1 MRSRP
6 CRPGARCATRC
17 ASCAAGVR
25 RAAPAGARTTAAR
38 ATGGGAGTTAAS
50 AAAHPAG
57 SKCSR
62 CASST
67 PASASRAARWPSCS
81 IRSSPPSPRARGSGS
96 ASRRPSCRSTAV
108 RSWSTAKK
116 AAAPRCS
123 STSPWRN
130 GMAKGDSSTRASSK
144 GTLLVVDDERTLRFS
159 IGEWARD
166 EGYAPLEAASGREAL
181 ELARERGIDAVVLDL
196 KLADEDGLRVLRE
209 LREGDPSLPVVMLT
223 GHGTVEQAVRAI
235 QLGAYDF
242 MLKPPDLAHLG
253 LVLERALEHARLRQE
268 VTRLRQS
275 GAGRVDIVGGS
286 DGLKQAMSR
295 LERAAKASA
304 STVLIHGETGSGKE
318 LMARYLHEKSARAAG
333 PFVEL
338 NCSAIPEQ
346 LLESELYGHERG
358 AFTDAKR
365 FRKGLFELADRGTL
379 FLDEIGEM
387 APQLQAKLLRVLE
400 TRTFRRVGGAVD
412 ITVDVRVVA
421 ATHRDLQK
429 LVGEGRFRED
439 LYFRLNVVPVVVP
452 PLRERVADIAPL
464 AEHYVARFC
473 RELGRPTARLHP
485 AALERLQSY
494 RWPGNV
500 RELRNVIERVLL
512 LEADDE
518 IRSEHLPPELSGHA
532 AATERGSGGLAGA
545 EAIEPFP

>member
-1 MRSRP
+1 
-6 CRPGARCATRC
+6 
-17 ASCAAGVR
+17 
-25 RAAPAGARTTAAR
+25 
-38 ATGGGAGTTAAS
+38 
-50 AAAHPAG
+50 
-57 SKCSR
+57 
-62 CASST
+62 
-67 PASASRAARWPSCS
+67 
-81 IRSSPPSPRARGSGS
+81 
-96 ASRRPSCRSTAV
+96 
-108 RSWSTAKK
+108 
-116 AAAPRCS
+116 
-123 STSPWRN
+123 
-130 GMAKGDSSTRASSK
+130 MAKGDSSTRAPSK
-144 GTLLVVDDERTLRFS
+144 GTLLVVDDERSLRFS

-166 EGYAPLEAASGREAL
+166 EGFAPLEAATGREAL
-181 ELARERGIDAVVLDL
+181 EAVRERGVDAVVLDL
-196 KLADEDGLRVLRE
+196 KLGDEDGLRVLKE
-209 LREGDPSLPVVMLT
+209 LRDADPALPVVMLT

-235 QLGAYDF
+235 QFGAYDF

-253 LVLERALEHARLRQE
+253 VVLDRALEHARLRQE
-268 VTRLRQS
+268 VTRLRES
-275 GAGRVDIVGGS
+275 ATGNLVIIGDS
-286 DGLKQAMSR
+286 EGLKSAMSR
-295 LERAAKASA
+295 LERAAKASS

-318 LMARYLHEKSARAAG
+318 LMARYLHERSARAPG

-421 ATHRDLQK
+421 ATHRDLTK
-429 LVGEGRFRED
+429 LVAEGRFRED

-452 PLRERVADIAPL
+452 PLRERTKDIAPL
-464 AEHYVARFC
+464 AEHFVARFC

-485 AALERLQSY
+485 GALERLEAY

-500 RELRNVIERVLL
+500 RELRNIIERVVL

-518 IRSEHLPPELSGHA
+518 IRAEHLPSELSA
-532 AATERGSGGLAGA
+532 VGLAPPGTPS
-545 EAIEPFP
+545 EPFPSGVVRPLAEIEKLAIEHALRVCDGNKTRAATMLGIARQTLRTKLKEYAIGDDGEDSEPA

>member
-1 MRSRP
+1 
-6 CRPGARCATRC
+6 
-17 ASCAAGVR
+17 
-25 RAAPAGARTTAAR
+25 
-38 ATGGGAGTTAAS
+38 
-50 AAAHPAG
+50 
-57 SKCSR
+57 
-62 CASST
+62 
-67 PASASRAARWPSCS
+67 
-81 IRSSPPSPRARGSGS
+81 
-96 ASRRPSCRSTAV
+96 
-108 RSWSTAKK
+108 
-116 AAAPRCS
+116 
-123 STSPWRN
+123 
-130 GMAKGDSSTRASSK
+130 MAKGDSSTRAPSK

-166 EGYAPLEAASGREAL
+166 EGYSPLEAASGREAL
-181 ELARERGIDAVVLDL
+181 ELARERGVDAVVLDL

-209 LREGDPSLPVVMLT
+209 LKELDPALPVVMLT

-253 LVLERALEHARLRQE
+253 LVLDRALEHARLRLE
-268 VTRLRQS
+268 VSRLRQS
-275 GAGRVDIVGGS
+275 GAGRVEIVGGS
-286 DGLKQAMSR
+286 DGLKLALSR

-304 STVLIHGETGSGKE
+304 STVLLHGETGSGKE
-318 LMARYLHEKSARAAG
+318 LMARYLHEKSARASG

-365 FRKGLFELADRGTL
+365 FKKGLFELADRGTL

-400 TRTFRRVGGAVD
+400 TRTFRRVGGGAD

-421 ATHRDLQK
+421 ATHRDLAK

-439 LYFRLNVVPVVVP
+439 LYFRLNVVPVQVP
-452 PLRERVADIAPL
+452 PLRERIADIPPL
-464 AEHYVARFC
+464 AEHFVARFC
-473 RELGRPTARLHP
+473 RELGRPPARLHP

-518 IRSEHLPPELSGHA
+518 IRPEHLPPEMSGQA
-532 AATERGSGGLAGA
+532 LGSGPLAGGHLGTTSIDPFPAGAVRPLA
-545 EAIEPFP
+545 ELEKMAIEHALRVCEGNKTRAASMLGIARQTLRTKLKEYAIADDAEDTETA

>member
-1 MRSRP
+1 
-6 CRPGARCATRC
+6 
-17 ASCAAGVR
+17 
-25 RAAPAGARTTAAR
+25 
-38 ATGGGAGTTAAS
+38 
-50 AAAHPAG
+50 
-57 SKCSR
+57 
-62 CASST
+62 
-67 PASASRAARWPSCS
+67 
-81 IRSSPPSPRARGSGS
+81 
-96 ASRRPSCRSTAV
+96 
-108 RSWSTAKK
+108 
-116 AAAPRCS
+116 
-123 STSPWRN
+123 
-130 GMAKGDSSTRASSK
+130 MAKGDSSTRATSK
-144 GTLLVVDDERTLRFS
+144 GTLLVVDDERSLRFS

-166 EGYAPLEAASGREAL
+166 EGFAPLEAATGREAL
-181 ELARERGIDAVVLDL
+181 EAMRERGVDAVVLDL
-196 KLADEDGLRVLRE
+196 KLGDEDGLRVLKE
-209 LREGDPSLPVVMLT
+209 LRDADPTVPVVMLT

-242 MLKPPDLAHLG
+242 MLKPPDLSHLG
-253 LVLERALEHARLRQE
+253 VVLDRALEHARLRQE
-268 VTRLRQS
+268 VSRLRES
-275 GAGRVDIVGGS
+275 ATGSLVIIGDS
-286 DGLKQAMSR
+286 DGLKSAMSR
-295 LERAAKASA
+295 LERAAKASS

-318 LMARYLHEKSARAAG
+318 LMARYLHDKSARAGG

-421 ATHRDLQK
+421 ATHRDLTK
-429 LVGEGRFRED
+429 LVSEGRFRED

-452 PLRERVADIAPL
+452 PLRERTADIAPL
-464 AEHYVARFC
+464 AQHFVARFC

-485 AALERLQSY
+485 GALERMRDY

-500 RELRNVIERVLL
+500 RELRNVIERVVL
-512 LEADDE
+512 LEAEDE
-518 IRSEHLPPELSGHA
+518 ILAEHLPAEMSVA
-532 AATERGSGGLAGA
+532 AVASPLAAG
-545 EAIEPFP
+545 EPFPTGVVRPLAEIEKLAIEHALRVCDGNKTRAATMLGIARQTLRTKLKEYAISDDAEDNEPG

>member
-1 MRSRP
+1 
-6 CRPGARCATRC
+6 
-17 ASCAAGVR
+17 
-25 RAAPAGARTTAAR
+25 
-38 ATGGGAGTTAAS
+38 
-50 AAAHPAG
+50 
-57 SKCSR
+57 
-62 CASST
+62 
-67 PASASRAARWPSCS
+67 
-81 IRSSPPSPRARGSGS
+81 
-96 ASRRPSCRSTAV
+96 
-108 RSWSTAKK
+108 
-116 AAAPRCS
+116 
-123 STSPWRN
+123 
-130 GMAKGDSSTRASSK
+130 MAKGDSSTRAPSK

-166 EGYAPLEAASGREAL
+166 EGYSPLEAASGREAL
-181 ELARERGIDAVVLDL
+181 ELARERGVDAVVLDL

-209 LREGDPSLPVVMLT
+209 LRDTDPTLPVVMLT

-242 MLKPPDLAHLG
+242 MLKPPDLHHLG
-253 LVLERALEHARLRQE
+253 VVLDRALEHARLRQE
-268 VTRLRQS
+268 VSRLREHA
-275 GAGRVDIVGGS
+275 AGRTEIVGAS
-286 DGLKQAMSR
+286 DGLKTALSR

-318 LMARYLHEKSARAAG
+318 LMARYLHEKSARAGG

-365 FRKGLFELADRGTL
+365 FKKGLFELADRGTL

-400 TRTFRRVGGAVD
+400 TRTFRRVGGSGD

-421 ATHRDLQK
+421 ATHRDLTK
-429 LVGEGRFRED
+429 LVSEGRFRED
-439 LYFRLNVVPVVVP
+439 LYFRLNVVPVVIP
-452 PLRERVADIAPL
+452 PLRERPGDIPTL
-464 AEHYVARFC
+464 AEHFTARFC
-473 RELGRPTARLHP
+473 RELGRPTARLH
-485 AALERLQSY
+485 ASALERMQTY

-500 RELRNVIERVLL
+500 RELRNVIERVVL

-518 IRSEHLPPELSGHA
+518 IRAEHLPPEMSAVGGAAGGGGAVDPFPAGQVRPLAEIEKLAIEHA
-532 AATERGSGGLAGA
+532 LRVCDGNKTRAATLLGIARQTLRTKLKEYSIADDGDDAGS
-545 EAIEPFP
+545 